1 MLYRGGVLGSAI
13 VSLAMMCQASVAVA
27 EPDSY
32 PATEQI
38 GVTTLRLVDSDRADP
53 WKPSARRELNVTI
66 HYPTANAD
74 SYPLADTV
82 VPWSPNTVLPS
93 QSHLNAPV
101 DGAAG
106 ALPVLLFQP
115 GANLPVQTGTS
126 MAENLAGHGYAVVSI
141 DDTHG
146 SFPGTAFPDGHIE
159 PFEGS
164 AGEDFVTASAARVGD
179 IHFVLDELSAL
190 THGSDPDA
198 DGAALPA
205 GLGTALDMSKIGMYG
220 HSLGGIMTFY
230 SDPRVRAGVSLD
242 GWADPAQPGE
252 LTPGL
257 AADPE
262 RPLLFLLRPA
272 ADPATRRQILD
283 RMCAGRTGWTR
294 ELVLAGTRHWDFTDL
309 DYLPRSV
316 MSAPLL
322 SDQVGAI
329 APERA
334 HAVVNAYLTAMFDH
348 FLRGRPEPLLDNPD
362 PGFPE
367 ITFGA

>member
-1 MLYRGGVLGSAI
+1 MPNAVPGWGFGLGDCFARHD
-13 VSLAMMCQASVAVA
+13 VSGQCRCSGTGFV
-27 EPDSY
+27 S
-32 PATEQI
+32 
-38 GVTTLRLVDSDRADP
+38 SHRADRRHDAASGGLRQGRSLEA
-53 WKPSARRELNVTI
+53 SARRELNVTI

-283 RMCAGRTGWTR
+283 RMCRRPDRMDPRTRPRRNSALGLHRSRLPAPVGDVRATAVRPGRRHCSRTR
-294 ELVLAGTRHWDFTDL
+294 PRRGERLSHSDVRS
-309 DYLPRSV
+309 LPAR
-316 MSAPLL
+316 AP
-322 SDQVGAI
+322 
-329 APERA
+329 
-334 HAVVNAYLTAMFDH
+334 
-348 FLRGRPEPLLDNPD
+348 
-362 PGFPE
+362 
-367 ITFGA
+367 